1 MLGAF
6 LGARVQL
13 STGDHGQ
20 GGVYTHAGREA
31 ALAFLRG
38 HGLLATRRPSKAV
51 AAAGEAAVEGA
62 KAALA
67 IQVGDFPPSRWTEW
81 RDNRRTLRLA
91 PRCEQK

>member
-1 MLGAF
+1 MTPMILRSAFDLGAWPSD
-6 LGARVQL
+6 LARPAWL
-13 STGDHGQ
+13 D
-20 GGVYTHAGREA
+20 RLD
-31 ALAFLRG
+31 LAFLRG

-81 RDNRRTLRLA
+81 RDNRRTLRLT